1 MGLFDMFKRQN
12 ERVEDIW
19 NDLELFTDETERDVV
34 LKTLSVNAVIGMI
47 ARTIVQSEF
56 RIKKN
61 DEYIKDNMYYKLN
74 VQPNLNQSS
83 AAFWEDVI
91 EKLVYDGECLIVQSD
106 TKDLLIATDFVRK
119 EYAVKQDVFSS
130 VVVKDYE
137 FERTFTRDE
146 VLYLEYGN
154 AKLSS
159 IIDGLFY
166 DYGSLLKRMFE
177 SQMKRNQIRAT
188 VDVEGTFRKDE
199 AGNHPLQTFINKA
212 YSAIQK
218 QTVAII
224 PQQKGFTYKEHS
236 TNSVVGQSTD
246 EIDKITNS
254 YLVLVGQAVG
264 IPPTLMKG
272 EISDV
277 EAATRNYMQM
287 CISPILKIIS
297 DELNMQFVS
306 KSNYLKGEKIEIR
319 QVKYRDM
326 FDVAVQA
333 DKLIASG
340 AFSGNE
346 IRDELG
352 FEKTEESIHKE
363 YHITKNYQTAREAL
377 EED

>member
-1 MGLFDMFKRQN
+1 MGLFDMFKKQN

-19 NDLELFTDETERDVV
+19 NDLELFTDETERDVI
-34 LKTLSVNAVIGMI
+34 LKKLAINTVIGMI

-61 DEYIKDNMYYKLN
+61 NKYIKNNMYYMLN
-74 VQPNLNQSS
+74 VKPNLNQSS

-91 EKLVYDGECLIVQSD
+91 EKLAYDGECLVIQSD
-106 TKDLLIATDFVRK
+106 TRDLLIATDFVRN
-119 EYAVKQDVFSS
+119 EYAVKQDIFSN

-137 FERTFTRDE
+137 FERKFMRDE

-154 AKLSS
+154 AELSK

-166 DYGSLLKRMFE
+166 DYGALLKRMFE
-177 SQMKRNQIRAT
+177 SQLKRNQIRAT

-236 TNSVVGQSTD
+236 TNTSNSQSTD
-246 EIDKITNS
+246 EIEKVTNS
-254 YLVLVGQAVG
+254 YLVQVGQAVG
-264 IPPTLMKG
+264 IPPTLLKG
-272 EISDV
+272 EVSDV

-297 DELNMQFVS
+297 DELNMQFFN
-306 KSNYLKGEKIEIR
+306 KQDYLKGEKIEIR
-319 QVKYRDM
+319 QVKYRDV
-326 FDVAVQA
+326 FDVAVQL
-333 DKLIASG
+333 DKLISSG
-340 AFSGNE
+340 AFNGNE
-346 IRDELG
+346 LRDLLD
-352 FEKTEESIHKE
+352 FEKTDEPIHEE
-363 YHITKNYQTAREAL
+363 YHITKNYQTARESL
-377 EED
+377 EE